1 MRIGVAEIVRRLK
14 QPYDDRLTET
24 MALNAKLIRAQVD
37 WDYEKIELEY
47 EIKALQSEIEN
58 LKKEREA

>member
-1 MRIGVAEIVRRLK
+1 
-14 QPYDDRLTET
+14 
-24 MALNAKLIRAQVD
+24 MALNAKLIRARAD
-37 WDYEKIELEY
+37 WDYEKIELQY